1 MRKIR
6 HDKWVATIALGAMLS
21 AQLATPL
28 AYASTKGQNDD
39 FTSTPIKHLIVL
51 IGENRS
57 FDHVFATYQPR
68 HGQSLL
74 NLPSEG
80 IVRADGSSGSNARA
94 AAQFEVDS
102 PTAIDLFHQR
112 GHEVCL

>member
-1 MRKIR
+1 
-6 HDKWVATIALGAMLS
+6 MLS
-21 AQLATPL
+21 AQVATPL

-74 NLPSEG
+74 NLLSEG
-80 IVRADGSSGSNARA
+80 IIGADGSPGSNARA
-94 AAQFEVDS
+94 TAQFEVDS
-102 PTAIDLFHQR
+102 PLPSTYFISAGTKSAYSLLPPPDLGGAPQS
-112 GHEVCL
+112 CD